1 MEDGF
6 DGEDRLRFMIASEDI
21 VLATALS
28 RRFPGWKL
36 SRGALGAVDC
46 SRKAVIR
53 HFNCGLLSSFPFDLA
68 NGTTVALVPME
79 PVRVAETA
87 RARLRCDG

>member
-36 SRGALGAVDC
+36 SRRALGAVDC
-46 SRKAVIR
+46 SRKT
-53 HFNCGLLSSFPFDLA
+53 FNCGLLSSFPFDLA

-79 PVRVAETA
+79 PR
-87 RARLRCDG
+87 RRRG